1 MITILNAIRH
11 YLFLVILV
19 SAWLLPLF
27 EVNIYDNF
35 GNKKRTRYV
44 GLAVMMLIKI
54 FRPNSQVRC
63 LLSGRSKTDDDTKK
77 KE

>member
-19 SAWLLPLF
+19 SAWILPLF

-35 GNKKRTRYV
+35 GNKKRTRYL
-44 GLAVMMLIKI
+44 GLAVMMLVKI
-54 FRPNSQVRC
+54 FWPNSQVRW
-63 LLSGRSKTDDDTKK
+63 LLSGRSKTDDENKEKK
-77 KE
+77 

>member
-27 EVNIYDNF
+27 EVEIYDNF
-35 GNKKRTRYV
+35 GNKKRTRYL
-44 GLAVMMLIKI
+44 GLAVMMLVKI
-54 FRPNSQVRC
+54 FWPNSQVRW
-63 LLSGRSKTDDDTKK
+63 LLSGRSKTDDEN
-77 KE
+77 KEKE